1 MIYAGKPLPAV
12 LADGERRRQ
21 EQADRERLHVQ
32 RVARKLRGLRWGCSL
47 LGLLGLTGA
56 AVAFALPISFALPVV
71 LLAVVP
77 PNLIIARSWGVLRG
91 LFAGGLLAG
100 LPGITLIVTLSH
112 AGLPGGDMG
121 QAVGLAQ
128 FIVLF
133 FAGLGFP
140 MIAGGIC
147 GLLRDQL
154 DDDLLQI

>member
-1 MIYAGKPLPAV
+1 MIYAGKPLPEV
-12 LADGERRRQ
+12 IADGERRRQ
-21 EQADRERLHVQ
+21 EQAERERLHLQ
-32 RVARKLRGLRWGCSL
+32 RVARRLRGLRWGCSL

-56 AVAFALPISFALPVV
+56 AVAFALPIHFLALVV
-71 LLAVVP
+71 LLAAVP

-100 LPGITLIVTLSH
+100 LPGILLIVTLSSV
-112 AGLPGGDMG
+112 GSPGGAMG

-128 FIVLF
+128 FIMLF

-154 DDDLLQI
+154 DDDHLQI